1 MTNITCSFC
10 GKSEKESNIIVSG
23 LGAFICDSC
32 IDHCNHILAE
42 IDIDND
48 NIAENNNSAL
58 DIYLAKTELGSRAS
72 KDREE
77 EESQKEALKAAQ
89 LVPQEIKDILDE
101 YVIGQDT
108 PKKVLAVAVYNHY
121 KRILNAKSA
130 NLDIEKSNILLLGST
145 GTGKTYL
152 AKTLAEA
159 LNVPFA
165 IADATTLTE
174 AGYVGEDVEN
184 IVLKLLQNA
193 DYDVAKTEKGIIF
206 IDEID
211 KICRKGETASITR
224 DVSGEGV
231 QQALL
236 KIIEGTIANIPPQ
249 GGRKHPNQEYIH
261 VDTSN
266 ILFICGGAFDGLDDI
281 IKRRLKSSVIGFST
295 NDNNQNTTIPDEK
308 GDLLKLVEAED
319 IIAYG
324 IIPEFMGRLPVIG
337 TLDDLKQED
346 LVRMMIEPKNAI
358 IKQYQ
363 FMLELDNVQ
372 LNFTTDALEEIAR
385 LALER
390 KLGARGLRSILEGV
404 MMDTMFNAPSSKKIT
419 KLTIDMDDIKQK
431 ASRYQQR
438 NATHKQLS
446 RKKIHTNK
454 ADGTKTAEKKSADT
468 TKVASSKK

>member
-10 GKSEKESNIIVSG
+10 GKNEKEANIIVSG
-23 LGAFICDSC
+23 LGEGAFICDSC
-32 IDHCNHILAE
+32 IDHCNHVLAE
-42 IDIDND
+42 IET
-48 NIAENNNSAL
+48 ENHTMIETTTSAL
-58 DIYLAKTELGSRAS
+58 DLYISKTELGNRSS
-72 KDREE
+72 KEREE
-77 EESQKEALKAAQ
+77 ENAQKEALKAAQ
-89 LVPQEIKDILDE
+89 LVPQEIKNILDE

-108 PKKVLAVAVYNHY
+108 PKKVLSVAVYNHY

-130 NLDIEKSNILLLGST
+130 NVDIEKSNILLLGST

-193 DYDVAKTEKGIIF
+193 DYNVAKAEKGIIF

-236 KIIEGTIANIPPQ
+236 KIIEGTVANIPPQ

-295 NDNNQNTTIPDEK
+295 NDDNQNNTIPEDK

-319 IIAYG
+319 IISYG

-337 TLDDLKQED
+337 TLDDLKQDD

-363 FMLELDNVQ
+363 FMLALDNVQ
-372 LNFTTDALEEIAR
+372 LDFTPDALEEIAR
-385 LALER
+385 LTLAR

-404 MMDTMFNAPSSKKIT
+404 MMDTMFNAPSYKKTT
-419 KLTIDMDDIKQK
+419 KLTIDLDAIKQ
-431 ASRYQQR
+431 
-438 NATHKQLS
+438 NAPRMQNNTGTHKPTTH
-446 RKKIHTNK
+446 KKVNTK
-454 ADGTKTAEKKSADT
+454 KTAAKKVPNT
-468 TKVASSKK
+468 TEVASSKK

>member
-10 GKSEKESNIIVSG
+10 NKNEKEANIIISG
-23 LGAFICDSC
+23 SGAYICDAC
-32 IDHCNHILAE
+32 IDYCNHILAE
-42 IDIDND
+42 MEMGDPEKDGAVSTLD
-48 NIAENNNSAL
+48 RYMAETAL
-58 DIYLAKTELGSRAS
+58 GNRSRDAEQAELAEQAKQAEHLAAS
-72 KDREE
+72 
-77 EESQKEALKAAQ
+77 Q
-89 LVPQEIKDILDE
+89 LTPQEIKDILDE

-121 KRILNAKSA
+121 KRILNAPKA
-130 NLDIEKSNILLLGST
+130 DVDIDKSNILLLGST

-159 LNVPFA
+159 LSVPFA

-193 DYDVAKTEKGIIF
+193 DYNVGKAERGIIF

-211 KICRKGETASITR
+211 KICRKGDTASITR

-236 KIIEGTIANIPPQ
+236 KIIEGTVASIPPQ

-266 ILFICGGAFDGLDDI
+266 ILFICGGAFDGLEGI
-281 IKRRLKSSVIGFST
+281 IQRRLKSSVIGFST
-295 NDNNQNTTIPDEK
+295 TSNDDDIPVPEEK
-308 GDLLKLVEAED
+308 GELFKMVEAED
-319 IIAYG
+319 IISYG

-337 TLDDLKQED
+337 TLDDLVQKD
-346 LVRMMIEPKNAI
+346 LVRMMVEPKNAI

-363 FMLELDNVQ
+363 FMLALDNVD
-372 LNFTTDALEEIAR
+372 LEFAPDALEEIAS
-385 LALER
+385 LAIAR
-390 KLGARGLRSILEGV
+390 KLGARGLRSILEGI
-404 MMDTMFNAPSSKKIT
+404 MMDIMFDAPSKGKTTKTLTINLDDVKKPSLIRQGKGTTLKTVSRKKTAPTKKQTEPATEVKKVGSSKK
-419 KLTIDMDDIKQK
+419 
-431 ASRYQQR
+431 
-438 NATHKQLS
+438 
-446 RKKIHTNK
+446 
-454 ADGTKTAEKKSADT
+454 
-468 TKVASSKK
+468 